1 MLKLALVQA
10 LAGSALAAVLWDG
23 RFNEFTS
30 STDLN
35 NWSWSNQ
42 VGPYQYYIHGS
53 GPVTQYVNLSPSYKN
68 PADTVSNQGV
78 KISIDNTAYWN
89 GQNMRRTELIPQTS
103 APINQGHVYYHF
115 SVKRTSTN
123 APRADLE
130 HQVNFFESHFTELK
144 YGLLSGASGTSDP
157 TLKWCVGG
165 QTKWSVTFDADVWHN
180 VAYDIDFS
188 TQQVSFY
195 HSTGS
200 NPLVLT
206 SGPFSASTSSNGAD
220 WHLGVL
226 RLPMNSDLQSS
237 DIEDWYFS
245 GVYVESGS
253 LTTEIGSGSNPV
265 TTTSRTTTTTTTTS
279 RTTSPT
285 TSRTTTT
292 SSRTTT
298 TSSRT
303 TLTTSRT
310 TTTTSRT
317 TTTSSRTTTP
327 STTTTTTTTA
337 SGPLQSQWG
346 QCGGIGWTGPTSCA
360 PPATCKVL
368 NPYYSQC
375 LQ

>member
-1 MLKLALVQA
+1 MFKLALVQA
-10 LAGSALAAVLWDG
+10 LVGSALAGTVIWDG
-23 RFNEFTS
+23 RFNEFSS

-53 GPVTQYVNLSPSYKN
+53 AAVTQYVNLSPSYKN
-68 PADTVSNQGV
+68 PADTASNQGV
-78 KISIDNTAYWN
+78 KISIDKTAYWN

-103 APINQGHVYYHF
+103 AGINQGRVYYHF
-115 SVKRTSTN
+115 SVKRTNTN

-144 YGLLSGASGTSDP
+144 YGLLSGASGSSDP
-157 TLKWCVGG
+157 TLKWCVSG

-188 TQQVSFY
+188 ANQVSFW

-200 NPLVLT
+200 DPLVLT
-206 SGPFSASTSSNGAD
+206 AGPFSVSTSSNGAD

-237 DIEDWYFS
+237 DVEDWYFS

-253 LTTEIGSGSNPV
+253 LNTQIGSGVTP
-265 TTTSRTTTTTTTTS
+265 TTTRTTTTAV
-279 RTTSPT
+279 
-285 TSRTTTT
+285 RTTTT
-292 SSRTTT
+292 SSTTTQRTTT
-298 TSSRT
+298 GT
-303 TLTTSRT
+303 TFSTTIRT
-310 TTTTSRT
+310 TTTTSPT
-317 TTTSSRTTTP
+317 TTARTTTP
-327 STTTTTTTTA
+327 STTRSTTAATTTTSA
-337 SGPLQSQWG
+337 SGSPPANKWG
-346 QCGGIGWTGPTSCA
+346 QCGGIGWTG
-360 PPATCKVL
+360 ATTCVDGSTCQAL

-375 LQ
+375 L

>member
-1 MLKLALVQA
+1 MFKLALVQA
-10 LAGSALAAVLWDG
+10 LAGSALAGTVIWDG

-30 STDLN
+30 SSDLN

-53 GPVTQYVNLSPSYKN
+53 SPVTQYVNLSPSYKN

-78 KISIDNTAYWN
+78 KISIDKTAYWN

-103 APINQGHVYYHF
+103 AAINQGRVYYHF
-115 SVKRTSTN
+115 SVKRTNTN

-144 YGLLSGASGTSDP
+144 YGLLSGASGSSDP
-157 TLKWCVGG
+157 TLKWCVSG

-188 TQQVSFY
+188 SNQVSFW

-200 NPLVLT
+200 DALT
-206 SGPFSASTSSNGAD
+206 LAAGPFSVSTSSNGAD

-253 LTTEIGSGSNPV
+253 LNTQIGSGVTP
-265 TTTSRTTTTTTTTS
+265 TTTRSTTTAV
-279 RTTSPT
+279 
-285 TSRTTTT
+285 
-292 SSRTTT
+292 
-298 TSSRT
+298 
-303 TLTTSRT
+303 RT

-317 TTTSSRTTTP
+317 TTPATTLTTIRTTTP
-327 STTTTTTTTA
+327 VTTTARTTTPATTTPRTTTTTTTTTA
-337 SGPLQSQWG
+337 PNTPAQNKWG
-346 QCGGIGWTGPTSCA
+346 QCGGIGWSGPTNCVEGS
-360 PPATCKVL
+360 TCQVL

-375 LQ
+375 L

>member
-1 MLKLALVQA
+1 MFKLALVQA
-10 LAGSALAAVLWDG
+10 LAGSALAGTVIWDG

-53 GPVTQYVNLSPSYKN
+53 GSVTKYVNLSPSYKN

-103 APINQGHVYYHF
+103 AGINQGHVYYHF
-115 SVKRTSTN
+115 SVKRTNTN

-157 TLKWCVGG
+157 TLKWCVSG

-188 TQQVSFY
+188 TNQVSFW

-206 SGPFSASTSSNGAD
+206 AGPFSVSTSSNGAD

-237 DIEDWYFS
+237 DVEDWYFS

-253 LTTEIGSGSNPV
+253 LNTQIGSGVTP
-265 TTTSRTTTTTTTTS
+265 TTTSTTTAVRTTTTSSTTTPRTTLTTIRTTTTTTAQ
-279 RTTSPT
+279 
-285 TSRTTTT
+285 
-292 SSRTTT
+292 
-298 TSSRT
+298 
-303 TLTTSRT
+303 
-310 TTTTSRT
+310 
-317 TTTSSRTTTP
+317 
-327 STTTTTTTTA
+327 TTTTA
-337 SGPLQSQWG
+337 AGGQAQQKWG
-346 QCGGIGWTGPTSCA
+346 QCGGVGWTGPTNCVEGS
-360 PPATCKVL
+360 TCQVL

-375 LQ
+375 L

>member
-1 MLKLALVQA
+1 MLKLALFHA
-10 LAGSALAAVLWDG
+10 LAGSALGTILWDG
-23 RFNEFTS
+23 RFNDLSS

-68 PADTVSNQGV
+68 PADTGSNQGV

-103 APINQGHVYYHF
+103 TPSAISSGHVYYHF
-115 SVKRTSTN
+115 SVKRTGTN

-157 TLKWCVGG
+157 TLKWCVSG
-165 QTKWSVTFDADVWHN
+165 QTKWSTTFDADVWHN
-180 VAYDIDFS
+180 VAYEIDFS
-188 TQQVSFY
+188 TQQVSFW

-200 NPLVLT
+200 SPLVLT
-206 SGPFSASTSSNGAD
+206 AGPFSAGTSSNGAD

-226 RLPMNSDLQSS
+226 RLPMNSDLNSP

-245 GVYVESGS
+245 GVYIESGS
-253 LTTEIGSGSNPV
+253 LTTQIGSGGTGNPT
-265 TTTSRTTTTTTTTS
+265 TTTSRTTTTTSRTTTTS
-279 RTTSPT
+279 SRPTTTS
-285 TSRTTTT
+285 SRTTTT

-303 TLTTSRT
+303 TTTRT
-310 TTTTSRT
+310 TLSTTTR
-317 TTTSSRTTTP
+317 TTP
-327 STTTTTTTTA
+327 SPTTTTTTTTTA
-337 SGPLQSQWG
+337 GPSQPVQTMWG
-346 QCGGIGWTGPTSCA
+346 QCG
-360 PPATCKVL
+360 VL
-368 NPYYSQC
+368 
-375 LQ
+375 LI

>member
-1 MLKLALVQA
+1 MLRLALLQT
-10 LAGSALAAVLWDG
+10 LAGSALAGTVLWDG
-23 RFNEFTS
+23 RFNDLSS

-53 GPVTQYVNLSPSYKN
+53 GAVTRYVNLSPSYKN
-68 PADTVSNQGV
+68 PADTASNQGV
-78 KISIDNTAYWN
+78 KISIDSTSYWN

-103 APINQGHVYYHF
+103 AAIASGHVYYHF
-115 SVKRTSTN
+115 SVKRTGTN

-144 YGLLSGASGTSDP
+144 YGLLSGASGSSDP
-157 TLKWCVGG
+157 TLKWCVSG
-165 QTKWSVTFDADVWHN
+165 QTKWSTSFDADVWHN

-188 TQQVSFY
+188 TQQVSFW

-206 SGPFSASTSSNGAD
+206 AGPFGASTQSNGAD

-226 RLPMNSDLQSS
+226 RLPMNSDLNSP
-237 DIEDWYFS
+237 DVEDWYFS

-253 LTTEIGSGSNPV
+253 LNTQIGSGVTPT
-265 TTTSRTTTTTTTTS
+265 TTTSRTTTTA
-279 RTTSPT
+279 
-285 TSRTTTT
+285 SRTTTT

-303 TLTTSRT
+303 P
-310 TTTTSRT
+310 TTTSRT
-317 TTTSSRTTTP
+317 TLTTTTRTTTP
-327 STTTTTTTTA
+327 VTTTTRSTTTSA
-337 SGPLQSQWG
+337 GPSQPLQTQWG
-346 QCGGIGWTGPTSCA
+346 QCGGVGWTGPTACVS
-360 PPATCKVL
+360 PLICKQL
-368 NPYYSQC
+368 NAYYYQC
-375 LQ
+375 LSS